1 MFVKTHLLQK
11 KKCGG
16 VMVRDFGPQNGG
28 HGFKSIYIY
37 PIHLLGSYGI

>member
-11 KKCGG
+11 EKCGG

-28 HGFKSIYIY
+28 LMGLSPFTSILYA
-37 PIHLLGSYGI
+37 S